1 MTKIIGREVL
11 GRNLMRRSTV
21 EIEEWDG
28 SVIVRELT
36 GAEVAECKALVGQ
49 AVDLGSKTIAND
61 QSAVEFTCKLVAL
74 GWINEDGSKVISS
87 EDSHVLSRESFSI
100 TLKMAQEIGRLSGLM
115 PGAVETAK
123 KN

>member
-1 MTKIIGREVL
+1 M
-11 GRNLMRRSTV
+11 
-21 EIEEWDG
+21 
-28 SVIVRELT
+28 
-36 GAEVAECKALVGQ
+36 AEVAECKALVGQ

-74 GWINEDGSKVISS
+74 GWIAEDGSRIVSPDQSGI
-87 EDSHVLSRESFSI
+87 LANESFSI

-115 PGAVETAK
+115 PGAVEAAK